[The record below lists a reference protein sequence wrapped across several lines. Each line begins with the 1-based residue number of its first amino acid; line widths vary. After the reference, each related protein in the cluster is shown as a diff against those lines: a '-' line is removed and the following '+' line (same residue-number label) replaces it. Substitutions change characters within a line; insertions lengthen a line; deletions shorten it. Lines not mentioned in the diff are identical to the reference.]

1 MNWKDLGRITVLILC
16 LAVVPFLANS
26 SYAQKPIELSFAL
39 HTAPGGPDHAAVDKF
54 KEMIES
60 RSKGRIKVPIFPGG
74 QLGGEREN
82 LEQLRQGEVALTQF
96 GETVVL
102 VNAPEY
108 SPFAVPFVFPNVD
121 TVFKFLGGPIG
132 NQIKKVCLTKGKVH
146 ILGMQRRGSRM
157 LTAKKEVKVP
167 DDLKGVKMR
176 LPDTAP
182 EWIAVWKEMGVIP
195 TAVAWPEVFGALQT
209 GVVEAQENPLYLI
222 YTTKLYEVQSHVMLT
237 AHLHSLFYWTMSDKV
252 LSSLPKDLKEM
263 VLQTVDEAA
272 RYGDKL
278 AKEQEEDFQKKLSA
292 AGMKIVKVDTKPFVV
307 KAQPAVDR
315 IRQKWAP
322 GVYEEVNKIL
332 SGK

>member
-1 MNWKDLGRITVLILC
+1 VL
-16 LAVVPFLANS
+16 PFLAGS
-26 SYAQKPIELSFAL
+26 AHGQKPIELAFAL
-39 HTAPGGPDHAAVDKF
+39 HTAPGGPDHAAVHKF
-54 KEMIES
+54 KEWIES

-82 LEQLRQGEVALTQF
+82 LEQLKQGEVALTQF

-102 VNAPEY
+102 VHAPEY
-108 SPFAVPFVFPNVD
+108 SPFAVPFVLPNVD
-121 TVFKFLGGPIG
+121 TVYKYWDGKMGT
-132 NQIKKVCLTKGKVH
+132 QIKNIVVAKGKVH
-146 ILGMQRRGSRM
+146 VLGMQRRGSRM
-157 LTAKKEVKVP
+157 LTAKKEVKTP

-182 EWIAVWKEMGVIP
+182 DWIAVWKEMGVIP

-237 AHLHSLFYWTMSDKV
+237 AHLHSLFYWTMSDKI
-252 LSSLPKDLKEM
+252 LTSLPGDLKEL
-263 VLQTVDEAA
+263 VVKTVDEAA
-272 RYGDKL
+272 RYGDKM
-278 AKEQEEDFQKKLSA
+278 AQEQEEDFKKKLA
-292 AGMKIVKVDTKPFVV
+292 DAGMKVMKVDTKPFVA
-307 KAQPAVDR
+307 KAQPAIER

-322 GVYEEVNKIL
+322 GVYEEVNKVI